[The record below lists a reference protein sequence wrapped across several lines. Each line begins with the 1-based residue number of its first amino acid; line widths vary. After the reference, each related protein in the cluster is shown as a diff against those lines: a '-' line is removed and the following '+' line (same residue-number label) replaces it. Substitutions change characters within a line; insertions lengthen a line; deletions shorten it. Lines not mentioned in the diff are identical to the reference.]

1 MSHADSESAA
11 TLRGKHKTQ
20 STESPHLNI
29 EIVPTIITRGLS
41 PRWLLKILI
50 YSLTSSSVHICMWTS
65 EPYNLYVIPSFV
77 LWTLLHIT
85 LYYNFIPFII
95 CFQNLHTNLE
105 FNFNTSTPT
114 EIKME
119 SSRNVF
125 WGLVIK
131 PGKRYETEVQEPF
144 RITKVQYV
152 LNMCVLYTLWMSLLS
167 VECWAWN

>member
-1 MSHADSESAA
+1 M
-11 TLRGKHKTQ
+11 
-20 STESPHLNI
+20 
-29 EIVPTIITRGLS
+29 
-41 PRWLLKILI
+41 I
-50 YSLTSSSVHICMWTS
+50 Y
-65 EPYNLYVIPSFV
+65 
-77 LWTLLHIT
+77 
-85 LYYNFIPFII
+85 I

-114 EIKME
+114 ATKME

-152 LNMCVLYTLWMSLLS
+152 LNIYVCVIYTVNASA
-167 VECWAWN
+167 VC